1 LAKILGEKS
10 ADEAAEQITG
20 LEKSHPLYP
29 KIAETIKK
37 VQAAK
42 KYIRDSERGEAATT
56 RVLSAANI
64 VRRSS
69 LTFCYASLRSSPA
82 KFLPVALEQPIE
94 VISTTIQAWLRVRGS
109 ENPAR

>member
-42 KYIRDSERGEAATT
+42 KYIRDS
-56 RVLSAANI
+56 
-64 VRRSS
+64 
-69 LTFCYASLRSSPA
+69 
-82 KFLPVALEQPIE
+82 
-94 VISTTIQAWLRVRGS
+94 
-109 ENPAR
+109 